1 MPVGTTLRRPPR
13 PVLTTG
19 LLLLSTV
26 AGALAL
32 GVATAL
38 PASAADDPSRPDA
51 LVTHGPSCRTG
62 GVVVEVTA
70 GTVAYAVTLTTTRHP
85 EGEDSAEVQ
94 PGVTVVLRT
103 GDVEWGETIDTRLEY
118 TALDG
123 SGLTHVDELDGH
135 DYTRPSEAD
144 CAAITAPQPPQD
156 VSPAPSSEPGSETG
170 AAPGSGPGSAPPA
183 PEVQPLPGA
192 PAPSPGPGAPAD
204 GPVAGGPAAG
214 AVSASARQV
223 PAGGRVVLTGTG
235 FTPGEPVTVRVAD
248 GEVLT
253 TVAAGPDGTVEVTV
267 RIPGGVS
274 AGPATV
280 QLAGADSAVTAA
292 VQLQVAAV
300 ATPVAPEPL
309 PVPLVAAGLAL
320 VVGAAGL
327 VLTAARPRPDA
338 APAWPTGSA

>member
-38 PASAADDPSRPDA
+38 PAAAVDDPTRPDA
-51 LVTHGPSCRTG
+51 LVTHGPSCRAG

-70 GTVAYAVTLTTTRHP
+70 GTVAYAVTLATTRRP

-94 PGVTVVLRT
+94 PGATVVLRT
-103 GDVEWGETIDTRLEY
+103 GDVDWGETIDTRLEY
-118 TALDG
+118 AALDG

-135 DYTRPSEAD
+135 DYTRPAEAD

-156 VSPAPSSEPGSETG
+156 VSPAP
-170 AAPGSGPGSAPPA
+170 A
-183 PEVQPLPGA
+183 PEAPSSGAGSVAEAPSSPTPVPDVHPLPGL
-192 PAPSPGPGAPAD
+192 PAPPPVPGAPAD
-204 GPVAGGPAAG
+204 GPVAGGPSVG

-223 PAGGRVVLTGTG
+223 PAGGQVVLTGTG
-235 FTPGEPVTVRVAD
+235 FTPGEAVTVRVAG

-253 TVAAGPDGTVEVTV
+253 TVPAGPDGTVEVTV
-267 RIPGGVS
+267 SLPDGVT

-280 QLAGADSAVTAA
+280 QLAGTDSAVTAA
-292 VQLQVAAV
+292 VRLQVAAA
-300 ATPVAPEPL
+300 ATPAEPGPL

-320 VVGAAGL
+320 VVSAGGL
-327 VLTAARPRPDA
+327 VLAAARRRPAVA
-338 APAWPTGSA
+338 ARPTGSA